1 MLIGITIVAVVVA
14 IATSFIAWRAVRDER
29 RRSDARIA
37 ALAREIHGAP
47 ADGLDLD
54 LHGRAAPQAESS
66 TAARTGTELPRNATA
81 SPKPMFATTMA
92 PARSGSRFGL
102 AFAIGCFVAASVGAA
117 AMVLSGSPPTAPL
130 NAEPSS
136 TSNRTPA
143 VAPSDRDA
151 MPRSPVPLE
160 LVALAHERE
169 GDTLTVRGTI
179 RNPAS
184 GAEMNRLT
192 AVVFLFDRNGGF
204 LSSGRAAVES
214 PALIPGGE
222 STFVVTIPAAGD
234 VARYR
239 VSFRS
244 GDQIVSHVDK
254 RSRS

>member
-1 MLIGITIVAVVVA
+1 MLIGITIMAVVIA
-14 IATSFIAWRAVRDER
+14 SATSIVAWRAVREER
-29 RRSDARIA
+29 RRSDARVA
-37 ALAREIHGAP
+37 ALARDIHGAP

-54 LHGRAAPQAESS
+54 LHGRAAPRAESS
-66 TAARTGTELPRNATA
+66 RSARTGSEMPRIATA
-81 SPKPMFATTMA
+81 SPEPMFATMA
-92 PARSGSRFGL
+92 PARNGSRFGL
-102 AFAIGCFVAASVGAA
+102 ALAIGCFVAASVGAA
-117 AMVLSGSPPTAPL
+117 AIVLSGAPPTAPL
-130 NAEPSS
+130 NAESS
-136 TSNRTPA
+136 TSERTPA
-143 VAPSDRDA
+143 VAPSNRDA
-151 MPRSPVPLE
+151 TVRSLAPLE

-184 GAEMNRLT
+184 GSEMSRLT
-192 AVVFLFDRNGGF
+192 AVVFLFDRDGGF

-222 STFVVTIPAAGD
+222 STFVVTVPAAGD

>member
-1 MLIGITIVAVVVA
+1 MLIGITIVAVI
-14 IATSFIAWRAVRDER
+14 IAFTTSIVAWRAVREER
-29 RRSDARIA
+29 RRSDARVV
-37 ALAREIHGAP
+37 ALARDIHGAP

-54 LHGRAAPQAESS
+54 LQGRAAPQAGSLRATMAGSEM
-66 TAARTGTELPRNATA
+66 PRIATA
-81 SPKPMFATTMA
+81 SPDPMFATMA

-102 AFAIGCFVAASVGAA
+102 ALAIGCFVAASVGAA
-117 AMVLSGSPPTAPL
+117 AIVLSGAPPTAPL
-130 NAEPSS
+130 NAESPSAS
-136 TSNRTPA
+136 DRTPA
-143 VAPSDRDA
+143 VAPANRNA
-151 MPRSPVPLE
+151 TVRSIAPLE
-160 LVALAHERE
+160 LLALAHERE

-184 GAEMNRLT
+184 GSEMNRLT
-192 AVVFLFDRNGGF
+192 AVVFLFDRDGGF

-222 STFVVTIPAAGD
+222 STFVVTIAAAGD